1 MEAIELKNI
10 ITKIEKVIDGLN
22 SRMEGTEEIFSEVE
36 NLIIEITQ
44 SGQEKMNSGLIFY
57 CILNIVGIMLP
68 WVLLN
73 LPF

>member
-44 SGQEKMNSGLIFY
+44 SGQEKMNSGLGMRGEEQS
-57 CILNIVGIMLP
+57 L
-68 WVLLN
+68 
-73 LPF
+73 